1 MTQKENE
8 GSNPPQAHEGGD
20 GDGDDGAY
28 DGWQAKG
35 PTSTPVAV
43 KASADA
49 TKKGPPR
56 LPGGGGGGGSSK
68 SSNDKGGNKAQ
79 ANSVI
84 INDYYEE
91 EDHKLVDLERDS
103 GLADEQLVSPGSH
116 PEKKLL
122 IGDASVSSSEDQSKR
137 GHQVTRFS
145 AKYRRITK
153 SKGPLFGNNISGG
166 CRGNENFHITSKGL
180 KRRIDFGSLKGK
192 LGSEEQRPW
201 LMTK

>member
-1 MTQKENE
+1 M
-8 GSNPPQAHEGGD
+8 
-20 GDGDDGAY
+20 
-28 DGWQAKG
+28 
-35 PTSTPVAV
+35 
-43 KASADA
+43 
-49 TKKGPPR
+49 
-56 LPGGGGGGGSSK
+56 
-68 SSNDKGGNKAQ
+68 
-79 ANSVI
+79 I

-153 SKGPLFGNNISGG
+153 SKGPV
-166 CRGNENFHITSKGL
+166 
-180 KRRIDFGSLKGK
+180 RRICARRLASAANQTPFQAFW
-192 LGSEEQRPW
+192 EQHFRW
-201 LMTK
+201 MSRE